1 MGKQTEIMK
10 PTVDFRNFVNDPKND
25 IYVICNP
32 KEPID
37 ISDLQTTENELFRSL
52 RRFKN
57 LLELN
62 SI

>member
-1 MGKQTEIMK
+1 MK
-10 PTVDFRNFVNDPKND
+10 LTVDFRNFVKDPKND
-25 IYVICNP
+25 TYVICNS

-37 ISDLQTTENELFRSL
+37 ISDLQTTENEVFRSL